1 MKQRQC
7 GWGRQGKGRIQQDN
21 LGFKGRGGSLWGSVN
36 EEEFESFKCTE
47 ELSEDH
53 SYVNNTITQ
62 QLSHNVLTASS
73 MLNINFAGNHL
84 ITKSGL

>member
-7 GWGRQGKGRIQQDN
+7 GRGRQGKGRIQQDN

-53 SYVNNTITQ
+53 SYVNNTIMQ